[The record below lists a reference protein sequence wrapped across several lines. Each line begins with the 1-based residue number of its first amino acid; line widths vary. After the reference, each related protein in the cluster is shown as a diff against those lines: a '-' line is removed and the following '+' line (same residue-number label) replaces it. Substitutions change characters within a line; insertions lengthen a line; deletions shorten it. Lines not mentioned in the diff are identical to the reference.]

1 MSSTWHAQL
10 SAPQNGYGST
20 ARQQQQV
27 CEGEMNVCHPGGM
40 GSGPPGCWDPWSS
53 SMAHG
58 YTDCIAG
65 SPSKDAPFRKAEV
78 IVSQSLHQDRQSLNF
93 NRSRSDASKSHLDE
107 ALRARRIQQ
116 QNDSEYPES
125 RSIMRPSRREA
136 PSRSSGAME
145 RGPGAAF
152 RSRDLTKPREEDCC
166 AGTEFRS
173 CEFEICG
180 DMEDDDRRRSTE
192 IRIGGTMRHF

>member
-1 MSSTWHAQL
+1 
-10 SAPQNGYGST
+10 
-20 ARQQQQV
+20 
-27 CEGEMNVCHPGGM
+27 MNVCHPGGM
-40 GSGPPGCWDPWSS
+40 GSGPAGCWDPWSS

-65 SPSKDAPFRKAEV
+65 SQSKEASTQPFRKAEI
-78 IVSQSLHQDRQSLNF
+78 IVSQSLSQDRQSLSF

-107 ALRARRIQQ
+107 ALRARRILEGV
-116 QNDSEYPES
+116 SRVPVPIEEYPES

-136 PSRSSGAME
+136 PSRSSGAMT

-152 RSRDLTKPREEDCC
+152 RSRDLAKPREEDCC

-173 CEFEICG
+173 CDFEMCG
-180 DMEDDDRRRSTE
+180 DMEDDDKRRSTE
-192 IRIGGTMRHF
+192 IRIGGTMKHF